1 MWETAVVLAPQ
12 AQAAATGPYTR
23 CAKTTQVHARIR
35 LEYHVKAH
43 TGQTAKDIPESNE
56 LE

>member
-1 MWETAVVLAPQ
+1 MLAPQ